1 MKYIFLLL
9 FFVLS
14 SFAIACDCPHTSLS
28 MDECNKYEL
37 IFKGKI
43 TNVKMCNNNFG
54 EAMFTIEELYKGNA
68 TKEFKVLF
76 ECGGEC
82 FQKLSIGDEWII
94 YSNYK
99 QLNNVL
105 LDWCSRSRKFFQNP
119 KEDFYTV
126 LYGNDYFDEIKFLQ
140 KELGNHRVLTDVK
153 NGAENRNIRPT
164 TTQTIV
170 ILLVSI
176 ACIVLFYFLFNKFF
190 KLK

>member
-1 MKYIFLLL
+1 MRTFFLQL
-9 FFVLS
+9 FFIIS
-14 SFAIACDCPHTSLS
+14 ASAFACDCPLTNLS
-28 MDECNKYEL
+28 IEECNKYEL
-37 IFKGKI
+37 IFRGKI
-43 TNVKMCNNNFG
+43 TSVKMCNNNFG
-54 EAMFTIEELYKGNA
+54 EALFSIDELYKGNA

-76 ECGGEC
+76 ECGGAC
-82 FQKLSIGDEWII
+82 FQQLNIGDEWII

-126 LYGNDYFDEIKFLQ
+126 LYGNDYFDETKFLQ
-140 KELGNHRVLTDVK
+140 KELGNHRVLEDVN
-153 NGAENRNIRPT
+153 NGAKNRNIRPT
-164 TTQTIV
+164 TTQTII
-170 ILLVSI
+170 ILLISI